1 MQIKR
6 FEAKDMA
13 TALRMVKKEF
23 GADAV
28 ILSAKT
34 LKNEKGM
41 LGRLRKSVVE
51 VTAATDDSYSD
62 NNNEYY
68 RNSVLKKAYNNIKLQ
83 GLNDTVSTK
92 KNGVLN
98 SIKGGLITL
107 KNNHAASADSYFY
120 DNIKNE
126 IKNLYNNLVSQGVK
140 EEIALELINEI
151 KKNIAQ
157 DEKDEKKVISEFLKV
172 LGKKGVSCVP
182 VKFIQNK
189 LKNIAFIGPTGVGK
203 TTTIAK
209 LAAIFSIQKQKDV
222 GLISLDSSKV
232 AASKQLN
239 VYARIIGVPMETVSN
254 EAELI
259 NAIKKFKNRD
269 LILYDTEGVNPK
281 DKDQINRLKSYLKI
295 ISNLETH
302 LLINPDVRERVTSEI
317 IKEFKSIPVNR
328 LIFTKLDECFNHG
341 SIINHMIKTKI
352 PASYFTE
359 SRYVPNGINE
369 ITIKFFSD
377 IIKDKAVIKTLQKT
391 KGLTLDNTVSEY
403 NVPPDLRNYF
413 IANKNS
419 DIFHVSD
426 CKAVERI
433 KEDNILIFKDAD
445 EAIGYKLKPCR
456 VCTPCGNEKSK
467 HYRMMNKK
475 RALGNN

>member
-28 ILSAKT
+28 ILSAKS
-34 LKNEKGM
+34 LKNEKGI
-41 LGRLRKSVVE
+41 LGCLKKSLVE
-51 VTAATDDSYSD
+51 VTAATDDSLT
-62 NNNEYY
+62 NNNTEYY
-68 RNSVLKKAYNNIKLQ
+68 YNNVLKKSCNNIKPQ
-83 GLNDTVSTK
+83 SLNATASLK

-107 KNNHAASADSYFY
+107 KNNHAASADSYFH

-126 IKNLYNNLVSQGVK
+126 IKNLYNNFVSQGVK
-140 EEIALELINEI
+140 EEVAQKLISEI
-151 KKNIAQ
+151 KKNIAR
-157 DEKDEKKVISEFLKV
+157 DEKDEKKVISEFLKA
-172 LGKKGVSCVP
+172 LENKGVSCVP
-182 VKFIQNK
+182 VKFIQNR

-232 AASKQLN
+232 AASKQLK
-239 VYARIIGVPMETVSN
+239 VYAGIIGVSMETASN

-259 NAIKKFKNRD
+259 DAIKKFNNKD

-281 DKDQINRLKSYLKI
+281 DKEQVNRIKSYLKTI
-295 ISNLETH
+295 YNLETH
-302 LLINPDVRERVTSEI
+302 LLINTNVRERVTSEI

-328 LIFTKLDECFNHG
+328 LLFTKLDECFNYG

-352 PASYFTE
+352 PASYFTD
-359 SRYVPNGINE
+359 SRYVPDGIKE

-377 IIKDKAVIKTLQKT
+377 VIKDKKTFSES
-391 KGLTLDNTVSEY
+391 KGLASDNTVSEY
-403 NVPPDLRNYF
+403 NVPPDLKNYL

-433 KEDNILIFKDAD
+433 KKENILIFKDAD
-445 EAIGYKLKPCR
+445 EAIGYNLKPCR
-456 VCTPCGNEKSK
+456 MCTPIRNEKIE

-475 RALGNN
+475 RVVGNN